1 MSVRSISEKSDKR
14 GSFYYSAKY
23 RERQIEMRSDP
34 MLSLELFGSEEGYRQ
49 CLALL
54 DTGEVVEFTSM
65 CAEGE
70 TPSQSKMWDDLVYLG
85 TGVFAGLGATLRKYR
100 PEPPPMPYTPPVERK
115 CRACGRTFNCK
126 ERDEE
131 LNKLKGRRTVSF
143 LYCSDFCVQ
152 RSFYHTLRRPKQKQP
167 GKLGPAGDAA

>member
-23 RERQIEMRSDP
+23 RERQIEMRSDL
-34 MLSLELFGSEEGYRQ
+34 MTSFELFDGEPYRQ
-49 CLALL
+49 RLTLL
-54 DTGEVVEFTSM
+54 DTGEIVEFTQM

-70 TPSQSKMWDDLVYLG
+70 APQSKTWDDLISLG
-85 TGVFAGLGATLRKYR
+85 TGVFAGLGATLRKHR
-100 PEPPPMPYTPPVERK
+100 PEPAPMPYTPPVERK

-131 LNKLKGRRTVSF
+131 LKESKDHRTVSF
-143 LYCSDFCVQ
+143 LYCSDFCVE
-152 RSFYHTLRRPKQKQP
+152 RGFYHKLRRPKQKQP
-167 GKLGPAGDAA
+167 GTPGRAGDAA